1 MRRRGE
7 RCGLP
12 PTSQSA
18 RSCQAGVNARQ
29 PAGQWTLCLASPR
42 LVVYLII
49 DADHMVYGGAGIAI
63 TLSLCVCAYV
73 CGYVSSIKRKPL
85 TGMT

>member
-42 LVVYLII
+42 LVYLII

-63 TLSLCVCAYV
+63 TLSLCMWVC
-73 CGYVSSIKRKPL
+73 
-85 TGMT
+85 